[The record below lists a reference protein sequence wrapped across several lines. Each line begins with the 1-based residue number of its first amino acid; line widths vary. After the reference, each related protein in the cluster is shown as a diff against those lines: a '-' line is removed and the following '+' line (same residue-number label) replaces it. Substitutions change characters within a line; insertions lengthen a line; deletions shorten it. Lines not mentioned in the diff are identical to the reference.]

1 MTQLLGPQG
10 TPASSADF
18 RAQEHGFVWPSGVC
32 HLRRRPDF
40 CPLLY
45 SRQGFFENPERPG
58 ANCVSL
64 RSSEPHRNFF
74 FFFLLYSCF
83 LNSLYSH
90 GIAFISW

>member
-10 TPASSADF
+10 TPGSSADF
-18 RAQEHGFVWPSGVC
+18 RAREHGLVWPSGVC

-40 CPLLY
+40 CPLL
-45 SRQGFFENPERPG
+45 SSGQGFLENPERPG

-64 RSSEPHRNFF
+64 RSSQPHRNFF
-74 FFFLLYSCF
+74 FCLYSCF